1 MLYLQLFW
9 EFFKTGLFAVGGGLA
24 TLPFLQDMADR
35 TGWFTHAQLAD
46 MLAVS
51 ESTPGPIGVNMA
63 TYVGFTTGGIGGAL
77 VATIGL
83 VTPSV
88 IVILIVAAFLKAFRD
103 SKWVSAAFYGLR
115 PASTALVAAAGI
127 SVAPIALLHSG
138 MTGLAALNWP
148 AIALAAVLLV
158 CTNWVT
164 CGEKVAPYRVHRN
177 LRPGGRSAE
186 ILRKGRRCASPF
198 LYIFSP
204 GRADYRC
211 YTVRRFVFYV

>member
-1 MLYLQLFW
+1 MLYLHLFW

-35 TGWFTHAQLAD
+35 TGWFTRAQLAD

-63 TYVGFTTGGIGGAL
+63 TYVGFTAGGVGGAL
-77 VATIGL
+77 IATLGL

-88 IVILIVAAFLKAFRD
+88 VVILIVAAFLKAFRD

-127 SVAPIALLHSG
+127 SVVLIALVNVG
-138 MTGLAALNWP
+138 GTGLALLNWK

-158 CTNWVT
+158 LTRW
-164 CGEKVAPYRVHRN
+164 GKFSIYLHLILFFLA
-177 LRPGGRSAE
+177 SAAV
-186 ILRKGRRCASPF
+186 G
-198 LYIFSP
+198 
-204 GRADYRC
+204 
-211 YTVRRFVFYV
+211 VVFGF